1 VSAFVLV
8 VTALVAASVEAVE
21 AFTIVLATGLTRGWR
36 SAVEGSLAALGAL
49 TVLVAVFGPGLIR
62 LVPLDVLRLVVGT
75 FLVVFGLQW
84 LRKAV
89 LRAAG
94 LKAKHDEDA
103 IFAREVDRLAGA
115 DATPGRDPV
124 GFVTAFKAVFLEG
137 FEVIVI
143 VVALGASSHR
153 LGLVALGALGG
164 IVLVTAV
171 GFAVRKQLARVP
183 ENALKTTVGVLI
195 TSFGTFWIGEGASFR
210 WPGSDGAVVVL
221 VVLYLAAVAVATAT
235 LRRVAGPTDAVP
247 AVTGP
252 AIESAEIPS

>member
-1 VSAFVLV
+1 MSDLVLV
-8 VTALVAASVEAVE
+8 LTALVAASVEAVE

-36 SAVEGSLAALGAL
+36 SAVEGSLAALGTLA
-49 TVLVAVFGPGLIR
+49 VLVAIFGPGLIR

-103 IFAREVDRLAGA
+103 IFAREVDRLGGA
-115 DATPGRDPV
+115 EAVPGRDPV

-153 LGLVALGALGG
+153 LDLVALGALCG

-171 GFAVRKQLARVP
+171 GIAVRKQLARVP

-221 VVLYLAAVAVATAT
+221 VAFYVVVVVVATAT
-235 LRRVAGPTDAVP
+235 LRRVAGSTGGDPAGSGRAVQ
-247 AVTGP
+247 
-252 AIESAEIPS
+252 SAEATS